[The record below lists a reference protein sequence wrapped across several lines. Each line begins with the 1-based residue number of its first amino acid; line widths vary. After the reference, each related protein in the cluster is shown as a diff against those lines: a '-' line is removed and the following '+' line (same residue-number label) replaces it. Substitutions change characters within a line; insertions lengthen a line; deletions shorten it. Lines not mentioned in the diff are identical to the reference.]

1 VAPAFRDHGP
11 GTDRKDDVDTQ
22 QVKRVMRGR
31 FAGPLRAGYRHV
43 ERTQLAVVRRADR
56 ARVGLP
62 TEEERA
68 EVARRVTMTVKTFER
83 PDVLRRCLASAREVF
98 DGRIVVA
105 DDSRLPVTG
114 LADGV
119 DVIPLPFNSGVPA
132 GRNAALDAVTT
143 ELVFVTD
150 DDIVFTAA
158 SDLVAAMNYLDDH
171 PEVDLVALS
180 RVDLPRWRAV
190 HWLGAEALFPGSD
203 EPLVPFGTE
212 IGGLPVVPKTP
223 QLYLARTASI
233 HMVRW
238 DERVR
243 MVDHRDFFSRASGRI
258 VAVQAQTVRA
268 YHMRTPF
275 DSFYTR
281 YREDVAADLRTLS
294 EVWARRAGG

>member
-1 VAPAFRDHGP
+1 M
-11 GTDRKDDVDTQ
+11 DTQ

-31 FAGPLRAGYRHV
+31 FGGPLRAGYHRA
-43 ERTQLAVVRRADR
+43 ERLQMSLVRRVDESQVGR
-56 ARVGLP
+56 A

-83 PDVLRRCLASAREVF
+83 PDVLRRCLASARDVF

-105 DDSRLPVTG
+105 DDSRVPVTDLG
-114 LADGV
+114 PRI

-132 GRNAALDAVTT
+132 GRNAALDAVAT

-158 SDLVAAMNYLDDH
+158 SDVVAAMNYLDDH
-171 PEVDLVALS
+171 QDVDLVALS

-190 HWLGAEALFPGSD
+190 HWLGAEALFPGAKA
-203 EPLVPFGTE
+203 PLLAFGSE
-212 IGGLPVVPKTP
+212 VGGLPVVPKTP

-233 HMVRW
+233 QRVRW
-238 DERVR
+238 DERLR

-275 DSFYTR
+275 DPFYTR
-281 YREDVAADLRTLS
+281 YREDVAADLRTLG
-294 EVWARRAGG
+294 EIWAGGSAGSTG